1 MHNYIR
7 VLFNFIM
14 KGKVKVIMTNHIQS
28 ILDTAIIDIDG
39 LVETPASSHLFKV
52 REDVGDLVSQQL
64 YL

>member
-1 MHNYIR
+1 
-7 VLFNFIM
+7 M